1 MEAVQILLEQFLP
14 PWQSWKLSTGLLNVG
29 QMLYHWA
36 TFPPQIPLFGKLQT
50 GISGTGQGSV
60 PLAFPL

>member
-14 PWQSWKLSTGLLNVG
+14 PWQSWKLKTGLMNAG

-36 TFPPQIPLFGKLQT
+36 TFPPQIPLFGKL
-50 GISGTGQGSV
+50 
-60 PLAFPL
+60 